1 VSRGYASVTGQ
12 DRADARLI
20 WGYHHTG
27 HEPRPCSAGIGLGS
41 HDLGVAT
48 LAAGYDSRLLK
59 D

>member
-20 WGYHHTG
+20 WGYHHMG